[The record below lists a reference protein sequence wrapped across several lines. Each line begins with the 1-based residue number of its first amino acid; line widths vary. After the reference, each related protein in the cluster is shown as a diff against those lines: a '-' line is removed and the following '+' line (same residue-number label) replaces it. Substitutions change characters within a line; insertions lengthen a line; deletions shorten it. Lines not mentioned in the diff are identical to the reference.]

1 MNEETGDCGGME
13 IFDTRAFA
21 LDPESSQKGP
31 TEQQCVSD
39 YLLRT
44 HQNYLLEQLI
54 FIHPSIQLLVNFS
67 TVLKLLYTEYN
78 RDDYS
83 LSAIHPIKSTF
94 VCCLFS

>member
-1 MNEETGDCGGME
+1 ME

-44 HQNYLLEQLI
+44 HQNYLLEQLT
-54 FIHPSIQLLVNFS
+54 FIHTSIQLLVNFS
-67 TVLKLLYTEYN
+67 TVFKLLYMEYN
-78 RDDYS
+78 MDDYY
-83 LSAIHPIKSTF
+83 LSALHPIKSTF

>member
-1 MNEETGDCGGME
+1 ME
-13 IFDTRAFA
+13 LFDTRAFA

-44 HQNYLLEQLI
+44 HQNYLLEQLT
-54 FIHPSIQLLVNFS
+54 FIHTSIQLLVNFS
-67 TVLKLLYTEYN
+67 TVFKLLYTEYN
-78 RDDYS
+78 MDDYH
-83 LSAIHPIKSTF
+83 LNALHPIKSTF

>member
-1 MNEETGDCGGME
+1 ME

-44 HQNYLLEQLI
+44 HENYLLEQLT
-54 FIHPSIQLLVNFS
+54 FIHTSIQLLVNFS
-67 TVLKLLYTEYN
+67 TVFKLLYTEYN
-78 RDDYS
+78 KTTSVPYTRSNLPLCVVYF
-83 LSAIHPIKSTF
+83 LKK
-94 VCCLFS
+94 

>member
-1 MNEETGDCGGME
+1 ME

-44 HQNYLLEQLI
+44 HQLFARTTYIHTYEYLTTGE
-54 FIHPSIQLLVNFS
+54 F
-67 TVLKLLYTEYN
+67 
-78 RDDYS
+78 
-83 LSAIHPIKSTF
+83 
-94 VCCLFS
+94 